1 VTSHP
6 IQPVLI
12 EQDNYQVA
20 LRLAQERWR
29 SLDPERQAIRS
40 GAEVGRGTDE
50 KPVVSVNFLGQSV
63 EVTHPWG
70 IVRRADSKAALPL
83 WEQILVLHYLCSERP
98 VPTTARVIAY
108 SEVPDGKF
116 YDQAYQKRTKL
127 YLLKVFG
134 ADPNRLLPASRS
146 LGATPASFGDLSV
159 RVPAFPRVDLYVVLW
174 RGDEEFAPNA
184 SVLLGESIVSFLDA
198 EDIAVLA
205 SILVGYLAKAAVG
218 LSSTSG

>member
-1 VTSHP
+1 M
-6 IQPVLI
+6 
-12 EQDNYQVA
+12 D
-20 LRLAQERWR
+20 QERVI
-29 SLDPERQAIRS
+29 SL
-40 GAEVGRGTDE
+40 
-50 KPVVSVNFLGQSV
+50 NFLGQSV
-63 EVTHPWG
+63 QVTHPWG
-70 IVRRADSKAALPL
+70 IVRRADGEAALPL

-98 VPTTARVIAY
+98 IPASNRVIAY

-146 LGATPASFGDLSV
+146 LDATPASFGDLSV
-159 RVPAFPRVDLYVVLW
+159 RVRAFPRVDLYVVLW
-174 RGDEEFAPNA
+174 RGDEEFPPNA
-184 SVLLGESIVSFLDA
+184 SVLFGESIVSFLDA

-205 SILVGYLAKAAVG
+205 GMLVGYLAKAAVS